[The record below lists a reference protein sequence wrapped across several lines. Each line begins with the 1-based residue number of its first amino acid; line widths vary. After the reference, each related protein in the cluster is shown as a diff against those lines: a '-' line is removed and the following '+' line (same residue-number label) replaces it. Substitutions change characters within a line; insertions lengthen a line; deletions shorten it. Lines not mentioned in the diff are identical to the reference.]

1 MTIKREY
8 PTFEVTYWGD
18 NDEVVKTLT
27 VRPAPFK
34 SKKGGL
40 SEVIS
45 FQEKLLRDFVEHD
58 GRLASLLVNK
68 PTWENM
74 VKLAAILPVVGQAE
88 PGFDIEAIANS
99 SDLAQLGRI
108 FFSES
113 IKNNLE
119 REKDTDGNVVNSPSL
134 IAKIHDINFSA
145 TLFRFVRERED
156 SQRQT
161 QMAKLEKTL
170 EQMNQESEVPVI
182 SK

>member
-1 MTIKREY
+1 MQKREY
-8 PTFEVTYWGD
+8 PTFEVIYWGE
-18 NDEVVKTLT
+18 NDEPLKTLT

-40 SEVIS
+40 AEVIH

-58 GRLASLLVNK
+58 GRLASLLCNK
-68 PTWENM
+68 NTYETM
-74 VKLAAILPVVGQAE
+74 TKLAAILPVVGQVE
-88 PGFDIEAIANS
+88 PGFDVEALANS

-119 REKDTDGNVVNSPSL
+119 REKDADGNVVNSPSL

-156 SQRQT
+156 GQRQA
-161 QMAKLEKTL
+161 QMTKLEETL
-170 EQMNQESEVPVI
+170 VQLSQESEVPVI